1 MTTTENRSAGWAG
14 VLFVA
19 LLNAVLFAPGAP
31 PKANQ
36 SAAAIAASLADDRTV
51 ILAGTFVAGLASIC
65 AIWFFTAIPA
75 WVRAGDGS
83 GDAAATAAAGG
94 GLFAVML
101 ILVGLLL
108 FFGATFDATVRGSLP
123 TVRAFTDAGNATIEM
138 SKFGTVLFVGGLLAA
153 TRGTDLLP
161 RPIRVWGAVA
171 IPVALISAVALFSR
185 GDLTQFGGP
194 LDLLGGGPAVAW
206 ILAVAIVQIRRPA
219 P

>member
-1 MTTTENRSAGWAG
+1 MTMTDNRRAGWAG

-36 SAAAIAASLADDRTV
+36 SAASIAASLSDDRTL
-51 ILAGTFVAGLASIC
+51 ILGGTFVAGLAAIF
-65 AIWFFTAIPA
+65 AIWFFTAIPG
-75 WVRAGDGS
+75 WVRSGDGS
-83 GDAAATAAAGG
+83 HDGAATAAAGG
-94 GLFAVML
+94 GLFAVMS

-108 FFGATFDATVRGSLP
+108 FFGATFDATVRSSLP
-123 TVRAFTDAGNATIEM
+123 TVRALTDAGNATIEM
-138 SKFGTVLFVGGLLAA
+138 SKFGTVLFVAGLLAA
-153 TRGTDLLP
+153 TRGTDVLP
-161 RPIRVWGAVA
+161 RPMRLWGAVA
-171 IPVALISAVALFSR
+171 IPIALASAVALFSR

-206 ILAVAIVQIRRPA
+206 ILAVAVVQILRSA